1 MKIAA
6 FTIVGLA
13 TTTILAGCTTEGR
26 PHPLPGPPRACK
38 ADRAQHFVGLRE
50 TPGLVNKVRRQ
61 TGAQSARRITPGG
74 AVTMD
79 YRLERVNVWIDGR
92 GRVEKITCG

>member
-6 FTIVGLA
+6 LTIVGLA
-13 TTTILAGCTTEGR
+13 TITTLAGCTTEGR
-26 PHPLPGPPRACK
+26 PHPLPGPPRACN
-38 ADRAQHFVGLRE
+38 ADRAQHFVGLRDNA
-50 TPGLVNKVRRQ
+50 GLINKVRRQ
-61 TGAQSARRITPGG
+61 TGARTARRITPGS

-79 YRLERVNVWIDGR
+79 YRMERVNVWIDAR